1 MYGLKPKESREV
13 VVNIVALVMAAAT
26 VWIAQAIGLSR
37 LMSKR
42 GFHPLPW
49 FAVSMLLGPAMWPLA
64 LIEAITG
71 PPGPEL
77 IRRGT
82 RGTGS
87 LDVLVAFPTNE
98 LPDDLERQIARL
110 PKERD
115 RLTLAR
121 IIKAGG
127 PMDIE
132 KDAARFLSSTASR
145 LRLRDAELMVFQGT
159 PEQVLADL
167 HARGDFDLV
176 LCSDRPGELFDGNG
190 SIQEVRCLR
199 DAAA

>member
-1 MYGLKPKESREV
+1 MNIAMLIAGLGV
-13 VVNIVALVMAAAT
+13 VWV
-26 VWIAQAIGLSR
+26 AQAAGLSR
-37 LMSKR
+37 LMSRR

-87 LDVLVAFPTNE
+87 LDVLVAFPSNE

-110 PKERD
+110 PNERD

-145 LRLRDAELMVFQGT
+145 LRLRDAELMVFHGT
-159 PEQVLADL
+159 SESVLADL

-176 LCSDRPGELFDGNG
+176 LRSDRPGELYDGNG
-190 SIQEVRCLR
+190 SMQEVRCLR